1 MLNSAAWSVIVMV
14 ATVWSLFSTDLRVSC
29 VPMDYDTLFEG
40 FMMACF
46 VFFCMEFL
54 LACIFVP
61 KYIFSFWFYLDI
73 FATLTMILDIQMLA
87 SSLPDSLTGNGSE
100 SQSLQSARAG
110 RAARVGARAGRLS
123 RFLRLIRIAKLIKV
137 GAKRSNSVTAEREAL
152 NEMKPTV
159 IGGLFTEITT
169 RKVVLIILAVLITSS
184 FISVDD
190 FDGNRFTGIVFVENY
205 TLSPPAFIATSA
217 FRIEYMG
224 IVHTNSNT
232 LAVYVPVTQMALN
245 DLRDNE
251 ILKITG
257 SCSVRSL
264 HRPLFCFCPE
274 CVPMT
279 WSPPLQNGAG
289 KSTHLLS
296 SSVSRFLHRP
306 FPKTCTHTHTHTRIQ
321 YGSLGTVICSS
332 VWYNIQSIKKDEAN
346 ANLIL
351 TSVVLVILAMSMYA
365 FGRDSHMYIVKP
377 IHNMMTSLHGTLEE
391 AKDVRLSTLDS

>member
-1 MLNSAAWSVIVMV
+1 
-14 ATVWSLFSTDLRVSC
+14 
-29 VPMDYDTLFEG
+29 
-40 FMMACF
+40 MAG
-46 VFFCMEFL
+46 
-54 LACIFVP
+54 P
-61 KYIFSFWFYLDI
+61 
-73 FATLTMILDIQMLA
+73 
-87 SSLPDSLTGNGSE
+87 P
-100 SQSLQSARAG
+100 
-110 RAARVGARAGRLS
+110 ARVGARAGRLS

-264 HRPLFCFCPE
+264 HRPLFRFCPE

-306 FPKTCTHTHTHTRIQ
+306 FKTCTHTHTHTHTHTVRQSRHRHLLIGVVQHSIDKEGRGEREPHSHECRARHPRHEHVRIRSRQ
-321 YGSLGTVICSS
+321 PHVHSQADT
-332 VWYNIQSIKKDEAN
+332 
-346 ANLIL
+346 
-351 TSVVLVILAMSMYA
+351 
-365 FGRDSHMYIVKP
+365 
-377 IHNMMTSLHGTLEE
+377 
-391 AKDVRLSTLDS
+391 